1 MSMRQVI
8 NQILGLAQAINLAFG
23 VMKDKLVLEC
33 TRAALI
39 EFQRRQEVMSE
50 SVARVVLVVEKELQR
65 PTPPPF
71 TTERVVEG
79 LIMAGLLSPLQKKW
93 AEEYLK
99 HEPEAFW
106 VYVRRNPR
114 PEGRKHEEDYGV
126 NRSFVFDWSGSVGV
140 LH

>member
-8 NQILGLAQAINLAFG
+8 NQILGLAFG

-50 SVARVVLVVEKELQR
+50 SVARVVLVVEKELQW
-65 PTPPPF
+65 PTPSPF

-79 LIMAGLLSPLQKKW
+79 LIMAGLLSPLQKVW
-93 AEEYLK
+93 AEKWLK
-99 HEPEAFW
+99 RDPVSFW
-106 VYVRRNPR
+106 VYVRCNPR
-114 PEGRKHEEDYGV
+114 PGERYG
-126 NRSFVFDWSGSVGV
+126 
-140 LH
+140 